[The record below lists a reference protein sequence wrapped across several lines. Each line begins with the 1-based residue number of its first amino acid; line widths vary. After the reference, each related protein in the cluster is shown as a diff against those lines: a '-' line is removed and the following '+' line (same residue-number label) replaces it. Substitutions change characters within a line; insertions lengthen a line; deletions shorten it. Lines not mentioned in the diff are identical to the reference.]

1 MQDARAGDAQ
11 AAEPGDQRA
20 NDKRA
25 SADNTGAR
33 LQSGRALR
41 MAFVLDVAGYA
52 TRTVPERDDLQR
64 RLRQLVVAALAACGL
79 ALDASGVDH
88 QWTGDGI
95 NAILPAGIDP
105 TVVLTVLL
113 RSLSAALLADNA
125 SRADRIRLRM
135 AVGVGLI
142 ERSVAGFGGPVI
154 VEISR
159 LVDSARL
166 RSALADEPAADLAV
180 AVSDQA
186 HALIIAPGYP
196 GIPPGQFT
204 RVSVTEKEF
213 SGYAWTWLSSR
224 QWSEPAYR
232 PLTLSDPREAG
243 RYRFAARLGRGPSG
257 AVYSASRGDP
267 AWAAVKVFDQRLAAD
282 PDVRQR
288 LADGARAASVARDK
302 HLAPVLD
309 FEAGRHGALWA
320 ASALVRGPSLDATVT
335 ETGPLPGAAAGWTG
349 LGAARALAA
358 LHAAGLAHGAV
369 SARNTLLSVDG
380 PVLTDFGTNRA
391 ALLSGPGTAT
401 GDVLM
406 LGAVMFYAATGRYP
420 WGMAPVAPAGD
431 GGPPDFELA
440 DFELAGCPPWLV
452 PLARACL
459 APDPALRPA
468 ASELAERVAVAVG
481 EQPRSWLPEPVAAR
495 VREYHALPSSRGRFR
510 WPRRE

>member
-1 MQDARAGDAQ
+1 MQDARAGDAD
-11 AAEPGDQRA
+11 ATEPGDQRGSEERYQG
-20 NDKRA
+20 DI
-25 SADNTGAR
+25 TGER
-33 LQSGRALR
+33 QQSGRALR

-64 RLRQLVVAALAACGL
+64 RLQQLVVAALAACGL
-79 ALDASGVDH
+79 ALDAWGVDH

-95 NAILPAGIDP
+95 NAILPANIDP
-105 TVVLTVLL
+105 TVVLTELL
-113 RSLSAALLADNA
+113 RSLAAGLLADNA

-154 VEISR
+154 IEINR

-196 GIPPGQFT
+196 GIPQGQFT

-224 QWSEPAYR
+224 QWSKPAYM
-232 PLTLSDPREAG
+232 PLALSDPREAG
-243 RYRFAARLGRGPSG
+243 RYRFAALLGRGPSS
-257 AVYSASRGDP
+257 AVYSASRGET
-267 AWAAVKVFDQRLAAD
+267 AWAAVKVLDQRLTAD
-282 PDVRQR
+282 PDVRRR
-288 LADGARAASVARDK
+288 LADGARAASVARDE
-302 HLAPVLD
+302 HLAPILD
-309 FEAGRHGALWA
+309 FEAGQHGPAWA
-320 ASALVRGPSLDATVT
+320 ARALVRGPSLDATVT
-335 ETGPLPGAAAGWTG
+335 ETGPLPTASVGWTG
-349 LGAARALAA
+349 LGAARALAT

-369 SARNTLLSVDG
+369 SARNTLLSARG
-380 PVLTDFGTNRA
+380 PVLTDFGTSRT
-391 ALLSGPGTAT
+391 ALVSGPGTAA

-406 LGAVMFYAATGRYP
+406 LGAVMCYAATGHYP
-420 WGMAPVAPAGD
+420 WGMTPVAPVAASGR
-431 GGPPDFELA
+431 PDFELG
-440 DFELAGCPPWLV
+440 GCPPWMVTLV
-452 PLARACL
+452 RACL

-468 ASELAERVAVAVG
+468 AAELAERVAGAVG
-481 EQPRSWLPEPVAAR
+481 GQPRSWLPEPVAAR
-495 VREYHALPSSRGRFR
+495 VTEYQTLPSSRGRFR